1 MLGNGQTWF
10 GWVQSVDIC
19 LPNQDCWL
27 QQHIWQFCQ
36 VSPSLIPRPF
46 WEGETAC
53 QLPWFQTVTS
63 AAFFVVVLCN
73 WGIEWAPPPTL
84 LLYIHYY
91 YWEASCHPVQ
101 MSPGNMIWDLALR
114 LLFPLYTLY
123 QQLYSS
129 CVHTYM
135 HTHSTSTLVHTYM
148 HTHSTGRL
156 NWWATTGK
164 LPRLEPLAT
173 SGDGNCLLHA
183 ASLYMWG
190 FHDRELILRTA
201 LHRVLTDSL
210 EKEGI
215 HRRWKYQTQL
225 RNLQAGGLTFSP
237 KEWEGEWSDVI
248 RIATNRPRQQPTTA
262 SLRRYCSLRLRYE
275 SLEEIHIFALA
286 HVLRRTVIVIA
297 DKVLKDVCGEDLA
310 PIYFGGIY
318 LPLDTN
324 PTACYK
330 SPVVL
335 AYDASHFSPLV
346 AKQEPQQSTSLLKQK
361 QPKYACMGGRK
372 DFVIPLVTPEGELL
386 PVQFVFDPENK
397 NVDEK
402 WSKMEYNRGEFPDE
416 IVQLLES
423 YLNVR
428 WIQLDAPSLPTG
440 KPERSDMDDYD
451 HLLPLRVPKVR
462 FPAACITLEA
472 QPIYQKD
479 LIEKYLGNVREQYK
493 EDRER
498 RKRAAE
504 ERSKW
509 EEDMK
514 RQRTVPC
521 KGKGC
526 DMFGTALTDNL
537 CSVCYHKLQAQGSWR
552 NGDGN
557 ETQRPPQKPDSF
569 DDPRDPLV
577 LEATDSDDQPANTDA
592 NTEAVELNATY
603 HNKKTPDS
611 TEHGQN
617 RSPAKKSKPFSATT
631 DALTGFVK
639 KIQNLPR
646 SVSVPAKSKK
656 ASTSGGY
663 TRDSIQPIGY
673 ELTQSANDT
682 TTNTKCASPEYK
694 MC

>member
-1 MLGNGQTWF
+1 
-10 GWVQSVDIC
+10 
-19 LPNQDCWL
+19 
-27 QQHIWQFCQ
+27 
-36 VSPSLIPRPF
+36 
-46 WEGETAC
+46 
-53 QLPWFQTVTS
+53 
-63 AAFFVVVLCN
+63 
-73 WGIEWAPPPTL
+73 
-84 LLYIHYY
+84 
-91 YWEASCHPVQ
+91 
-101 MSPGNMIWDLALR
+101 
-114 LLFPLYTLY
+114 
-123 QQLYSS
+123 
-129 CVHTYM
+129 
-135 HTHSTSTLVHTYM
+135 
-148 HTHSTGRL
+148 
-156 NWWATTGK
+156 
-164 LPRLEPLAT
+164 
-173 SGDGNCLLHA
+173 
-183 ASLYMWG
+183 MWG

-201 LHRVLTDSL
+201 LHRLLTNSL

-215 HRRWKYQTQL
+215 RRRWKYQTQL
-225 RNLQAGGLTFSP
+225 RNLEAGGLTFSP
-237 KEWEGEWSDVI
+237 EEWEFEWSDVI

-262 SLRRYCSLRLRYE
+262 SLRRYSSLRLRYE

-286 HVLRRTVIVIA
+286 HVLRRAVIVIA
-297 DKVLKDVCGEDLA
+297 DKVLKDSCGEDLA

-318 LPLDTN
+318 LPLDIN

-346 AKQEPQQSTSLLKQK
+346 AKQQPQQSPLHQKQK
-361 QPKYACMGGRK
+361 RPKYARMGGRK

-397 NVDEK
+397 NVNEK
-402 WSKMEYNRGEFPDE
+402 WSKMEYSRGEFPED

-440 KPERSDMDDYD
+440 NHSPSNDTDDYD

-479 LIEKYLGNVREQYK
+479 LIEKYLENVRERFK

-504 ERSKW
+504 ERAKW

-514 RQRTVPC
+514 RRRTVPC
-521 KGKGC
+521 EGEGC
-526 DMFGTALTDNL
+526 DMFGTAVTNNL
-537 CSVCYHKLQAQGSWR
+537 CSVCYQKSQVQGSR
-552 NGDGN
+552 TNGNGN
-557 ETQRPPQKPDSF
+557 ETQNPPQKPDSF
-569 DDPRDPLV
+569 NDPLLL
-577 LEATDSDDQPANTDA
+577 LEATDSDNQPPGS
-592 NTEAVELNATY
+592 TEAVQLNASPSE
-603 HNKKTPDS
+603 NSKKPPEN
-611 TEHGQN
+611 TEQGQN
-617 RSPAKKSKPFSATT
+617 HSPAKKSKPFSATT

-673 ELTQSANDT
+673 ELTHSANSIT
-682 TTNTKCASPEYK
+682 KKTKCASPECEFFGSEEMDGYCSK
-694 MC
+694 CFKAHGPTTTV